1 VQQKIYK
8 EVHSS
13 MISKLNLKK
22 AAACTLTV
30 AMLMPLVPVSPALA
44 GPPAH
49 AKAFGRDKIAISMP
63 WFTEIRGHWA
73 EEILAE
79 MSLSG
84 MIKGYEDNRFQ
95 PSNVVKNVE
104 ALVMLVRGLGME
116 EEAQR
121 TEVTD
126 VKQFKKIPDWAR
138 GYVQIALDRELI
150 TPEELDKLNP
160 NQGMKRAQ
168 LCAFLAKALDI
179 EPEEGYKCKLDFND
193 AKAIPEDLLKFV
205 CVIVENGI
213 MKGYDNN
220 VFQPNK
226 PVTRAEMAV
235 LLERLGDL
243 LQEENNNGRLEGT
256 VAKLGRDKITVKTDD
271 TARELPLD
279 DDVVVYLNR
288 ERAVLDDLAV
298 GDKIRLTIRDG
309 KVVFIRARRSAVVE
323 TTHQG
328 RLTRLVLGTN
338 SKVTITDQETE
349 LTFNVDSNTRIWVDG
364 KRALLKDLEVGRDV
378 LITAQGDIAVRI
390 EM

>member
-1 VQQKIYK
+1 
-8 EVHSS
+8 

-30 AMLMPLVPVSPALA
+30 AMLTPLMGSAALA
-44 GPPAH
+44 DPPSH
-49 AKAFGRDKIAISMP
+49 AKAHGREKIPFKIVQL
-63 WFTEIRGHWA
+63 TDIRGHWA

-84 MIKGYEDNRFQ
+84 LIKGYEDNRFH

-104 ALVMLVRGLGME
+104 ALVMLVRGLGLE

-121 TEVTD
+121 AVVTD
-126 VKQFKKIPDWAR
+126 LKQFKKIPDWAR
-138 GYVQIALDRELI
+138 GYVQIALDRGLI
-150 TPEELDKLNP
+150 TPEDLDKLNP

-168 LCAFLAKALDI
+168 LCAILAKALDLD
-179 EPEEGYKCKLDFND
+179 PEEGYKCKLDFSD

-279 DDVVVYLNR
+279 DDVVIYLNR
-288 ERAVLDDLAV
+288 ERAVLEDLAV

-309 KVVFIRARRSAVVE
+309 KVVFIRAQRSAVVE
-323 TTHQG
+323 TVHEG

-338 SKVTITDQETE
+338 SRVTITDQETD
-349 LTFNVDSNTRIWVDG
+349 LTFAVDSNTRIWVGG